1 MSSENYDVAI
11 EWLQKAH
18 DVSRGPATRFQWG
31 YYYLAGLLEM
41 APTDTQRIHDT
52 TVGLISE
59 LQQGSGFY
67 QRPKAQLDRLEGRLE
82 TWAEEGEF
90 QSTLGQIRES
100 VLSVCAGDEPGSDS
114 RQTCEAFLD
123 AA

>member
-1 MSSENYDVAI
+1 M
-11 EWLQKAH
+11 
-18 DVSRGPATRFQWG
+18 T
-31 YYYLAGLLEM
+31 
-41 APTDTQRIHDT
+41 PTDTQRIHDT

-67 QRPKAQLDRLEGRLE
+67 QRPKAHLDRLEGRLE
-82 TWAEEGEF
+82 TWAEEGEY
-90 QSTLGQIRES
+90 QSTLGEIRES

>member
-1 MSSENYDVAI
+1 MPTYDYECQACDHRFEKFQSIMANPLKKCPECKKMS
-11 EWLQKAH
+11 LQ
-18 DVSRGPATRFQWG
+18 RLIGTG
-31 YYYLAGLLEM
+31 AGV
-41 APTDTQRIHDT
+41 IFK
-52 TVGLISE
+52 
-59 LQQGSGFY
+59 GSGFY